1 MLFNEELDLC
11 HSEGAERPKNPCRFF
26 PFTEPVL
33 SAMRFFPFTE
43 PVLSAMRFFPFT
55 TFRVR
60 MTVSEGSRV
69 RMTASEG
76 FRIRMTN
83 GIAMLSAST
92 RYNRDNL
99 KRQCITEIQN
109 EYTYLALLPVVD

>member
-33 SAMRFFPFTE
+33 SIMRFFAA
-43 PVLSAMRFFPFT
+43 L
-55 TFRVR
+55 R
-60 MTVSEGSRV
+60 MTI
-69 RMTASEG
+69 SEG
-76 FRIRMTN
+76 FRFRITN
-83 GIAMLSAST
+83 GITMLIAST
-92 RYNRDNL
+92 RYNIDNL
-99 KRQCITEIQN
+99 KRQYITGVQN

>member
-11 HSEGAERPKNPCRFF
+11 HSEGAERPKNPC
-26 PFTEPVL
+26 
-33 SAMRFFPFTE
+33 RFFPFTE

-99 KRQCITEIQN
+99 KRQCITKAQN